1 MKNQV
6 DNFSS
11 EHTRVPECVLLIE
24 WKQKDKPPEPLQYKM
39 NLEGTGEDHDFIQ
52 IVHNPG

>member
-1 MKNQV
+1 M

-39 NLEGTGEDHDFIQ
+39 NLEETGEDSDFIR
-52 IVHNPG
+52 IVYNPG